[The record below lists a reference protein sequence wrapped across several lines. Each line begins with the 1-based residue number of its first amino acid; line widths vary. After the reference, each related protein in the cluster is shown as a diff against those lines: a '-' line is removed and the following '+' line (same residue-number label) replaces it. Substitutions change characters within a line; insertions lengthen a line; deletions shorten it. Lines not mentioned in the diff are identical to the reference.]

1 MSSEINEKQKKIQQY
16 KNNIKVACVNFMPEL
31 ENKEANLQKIDDY
44 ISKLSIDKVNLI
56 VFPEMALT
64 GYEVEAQS
72 LAEPIPGPSTDR
84 IEKAAKENKVYIVAG
99 MPERDK
105 TNPDTIYNTAV
116 IFGPKGMLG
125 AYRKMH
131 PFGTELEWAKP
142 GEDLPIWETEFGPI
156 GIAICFDHYVFPEAP
171 RVYAVKGCRLLI
183 NPSAAGHFEG
193 ITGVPEAVMNQ
204 LKARVIENM
213 VFMASANTVG
223 VQNPTDFFGQSVIL
237 GPKPAS
243 VAYQVY
249 AGPAN
254 DKKEEVI
261 TAELDLSL
269 ANQFGYMDQRH
280 ASCYSILAATN

>member
-1 MSSEINEKQKKIQQY
+1 MPVLGNKDVNLKK
-16 KNNIKVACVNFMPEL
+16 MRE
-31 ENKEANLQKIDDY
+31 Y
-44 ISKLSIDKVNLI
+44 ISNLSSDGVDFI
-56 VFPEMALT
+56 VFPEMSVT
-64 GYEVEAQS
+64 GYEVDTQS
-72 LAEPIPGPSTDR
+72 LAEQIPGPSTNLL
-84 IEKAAKENKVYIVAG
+84 EKAAKESNVYVVAG

-105 TNPDTIYNTAV
+105 TNPTTIYNTAV
-116 IFGPKGMLG
+116 LFGPKGMLG
-125 AYRKMH
+125 SYRKMH
-131 PFGTELEWAKP
+131 PFGPELEWAKP
-142 GEDLPIWETEFGPI
+142 GEELPIWETEFGPI

-171 RVYAVKGCRLLI
+171 RAYAVKGCRLLI

-193 ITGVPEAVMNQ
+193 ITDVPEAVMNQ

-223 VQNPTDFFGQSVIL
+223 VQNPTEFFGQSVIL
-237 GPKPAS
+237 GPKRGS

-249 AGPAN
+249 AGPAS

-280 ASCYSILAATN
+280 ASCYNILAAT